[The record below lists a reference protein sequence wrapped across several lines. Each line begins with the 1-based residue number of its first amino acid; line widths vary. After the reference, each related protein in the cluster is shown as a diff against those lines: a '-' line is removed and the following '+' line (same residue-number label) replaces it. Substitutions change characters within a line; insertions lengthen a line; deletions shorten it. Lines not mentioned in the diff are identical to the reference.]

1 VSKLRELFECRLCF
15 GNFFDKQLALTPT
28 PPANE
33 LYLSRNDALKCEVFP
48 LTLVMC
54 SDCRHL
60 QLKYVVEPKRL
71 FSNYVY
77 KSGTSRIFREH
88 FAALAFS
95 MKELISPSSLIV
107 EIGSNDG
114 TLLSELSQNGFIS
127 VGLEPSHVLVKS
139 AEALGQVSIEDY
151 LNNESVREIKEKY
164 GSASAVIANNVF
176 AHIEDMNSAIDC
188 ISELLSEA
196 GIFVFEVAHLLQM
209 VEKSLFDTIYHE
221 HMSYHSVAALIPFLS
236 NHNFEIFKI
245 EEIPMHGGSI
255 RVFARKSTKDSSMS
269 STSDYL
275 KRELASGINSVG
287 VIEKISNQIEVLR
300 FEIMKE
306 LKSIDDRY
314 FVFGYGAPAKVVTF
328 LSEMGL
334 KNLGIQ
340 AVVDDN
346 LDKQGKFLPGTGIP
360 IISSSEIQL
369 MIAGSGKS
377 AVCLVFPWN
386 LGDEILA
393 KLRDF
398 MPSNSCAYSFF
409 PTIKKV
415 EF

>member
-1 VSKLRELFECRLCF
+1 MSELRELFKCRLCC
-15 GNFFDKQLALTPT
+15 GNFFDAQLALAPT
-28 PPANE
+28 PLANE
-33 LYLSRNDALKCEVFP
+33 LYPSRDGALKCEVFP

-54 SDCRHL
+54 SDCKHL

-88 FAALAFS
+88 FAALAVG
-95 MKELISPSSLIV
+95 MKEMISPSSLIV

-114 TLLSELSQNGFIS
+114 TLLSELSKNGFIS

-139 AEALGQVSIEDY
+139 ADELGQISIEAY
-151 LNNESVREIKEKY
+151 LNSESVREIKEKY
-164 GSASAVIANNVF
+164 GTAGAVIANNVF
-176 AHIEDMNSAIDC
+176 AHIEDINSAIDC
-188 ISELLSEA
+188 ISELLSES
-196 GIFVFEVAHLLQM
+196 GIFVFEVAYLLQM
-209 VEKSLFDTIYHE
+209 VEKGLFDTIYHE
-221 HMSYHSVAALIPFLS
+221 HMSYHSVAALIPFLR

-245 EEIPMHGGSI
+245 EEISMHGGSI
-255 RVFARKSTKDSSMS
+255 RVFARKATNDSSMS
-269 STSDYL
+269 CTSDYL
-275 KRELASGINSVG
+275 RRELVSGISSVG
-287 VIEKISNQIEVLR
+287 VIKKISSQVEALR
-300 FEIMKE
+300 FEIVKE
-306 LKSIDDRY
+306 LQGIDDRY

-334 KNLGIQ
+334 KNFGIQ
-340 AVVDDN
+340 AIVDDN
-346 LDKQGKFLPGTGIP
+346 LDKQRKFLPGTGIP
-360 IISSSEIQL
+360 IVSSSEIQS
-369 MIAGSGKS
+369 MISNSGKS
-377 AVCLVFPWN
+377 VVCLVFPWN

-393 KLRDF
+393 KLREF